1 MLQNYISMPEEKER
15 KKKKTAAFAD
25 LDKKQRKKL
34 FLSYNG
40 KTYLA
45 NKKIIYPFLRK
56 LFGFDV
62 FEKSY
67 HYFNTVYIVGL

>member
-1 MLQNYISMPEEKER
+1 MTEEKE
-15 KKKKTAAFAD
+15 KKKTAAV
-25 LDKKQRKKL
+25 LLLLTLTKNNGKNL

-62 FEKSY
+62 FEKYY